1 MNRKLTVENF
11 KCFAQ
16 KTKMDLGKITVCAGM
31 NSVGKSSLI
40 QSLLLVRQI
49 YDKAFLYRDTMI
61 KDYKIELN
69 GVYGLQLGDSQ
80 HIKSSENKE
89 DIDINVDDFKFRLCS
104 MEDQPIQMSARNV
117 YSLKQMEQERGIFS
131 KVFYYLNAE
140 RLGPRKYQNIS
151 TSDQDGC
158 GVYGENTF
166 HFLNRHG
173 HDKVGEGRL
182 FPLEQEKKVN
192 TVSKQAEYWMDYI
205 IPGIELNVDDL
216 NELGISRMGIRQPVF
231 DTDFMSPYN
240 FGFGISYILPI
251 ILSGLLAE
259 EGGMFI
265 VENPEAHLHPAGQSR
280 IGFFLALMAKAGVQI
295 VIETHSEH
303 VLNGIRIAA
312 LQFDIDPEDICVN
325 FFSIN
330 YEDEKHRVERIEMN
344 ERMELLKWPDGFLD
358 QEEQDLRRLR
368 ELRRKN

>member
-80 HIKSSENKE
+80 NIKSSENKE

-158 GVYGENTF
+158 GVYGENLPF
-166 HFLNRHG
+166 F
-173 HDKVGEGRL
+173 
-182 FPLEQEKKVN
+182 
-192 TVSKQAEYWMDYI
+192 KQAW
-205 IPGIELNVDDL
+205 
-216 NELGISRMGIRQPVF
+216 
-231 DTDFMSPYN
+231 T
-240 FGFGISYILPI
+240 
-251 ILSGLLAE
+251 
-259 EGGMFI
+259 
-265 VENPEAHLHPAGQSR
+265 
-280 IGFFLALMAKAGVQI
+280 
-295 VIETHSEH
+295 
-303 VLNGIRIAA
+303 
-312 LQFDIDPEDICVN
+312 
-325 FFSIN
+325 
-330 YEDEKHRVERIEMN
+330 
-344 ERMELLKWPDGFLD
+344 
-358 QEEQDLRRLR
+358 
-368 ELRRKN
+368 